1 MAGYGDKPFGLRD
14 VKITNLAGTTQVDL
28 PVAMTLSI
36 TERLRTGELSGDD
49 QLQAVVSFSEA
60 VEWELEAGGISLE
73 AYALLSGRTVTT
85 SGSTPTEQTTLNVE
99 GAETFPYIKIY
110 GKSIGDESDDVHVL
124 LYKAK
129 VIGGFSGQFQDGQ
142 FFQNGL
148 SGIAVDDGSNGIM
161 DIVQHET
168 AEDLP
173 ST

>member
-49 QLQAVVSFSEA
+49 RLQAVVSFSEA

-73 AYALLSGRTVTT
+73 AYALMSGRTVST
-85 SGSTPTEQTTLNVE
+85 SGSSPSEVTTLTVS
-99 GAETFPYIKIY
+99 GAEAFPYFKIY

-124 LYKAK
+124 LFKAK
-129 VIGGFSGQFQDGQ
+129 VTSGFSGQFQDGQ

-148 SGIAVDDGSNGIM
+148 SGIAVDDETNGVM
-161 DIVQHET
+161 DIVQNET
-168 AEDLP
+168 AQDLP
-173 ST
+173 TT